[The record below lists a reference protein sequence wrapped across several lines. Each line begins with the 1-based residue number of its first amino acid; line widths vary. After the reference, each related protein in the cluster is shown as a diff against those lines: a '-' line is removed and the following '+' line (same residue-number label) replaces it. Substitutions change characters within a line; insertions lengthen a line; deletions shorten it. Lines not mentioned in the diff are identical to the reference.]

1 MKAKKLILTMLAVLI
16 ACCPVMAQ
24 SRIDKIVDEIEQKG
38 VDVSKVVK
46 RDPKTKKP
54 YSIVKSLT
62 FYSKDSNYANRLKE
76 AFRKDAEDADQESVS
91 NKGNNYRLIFVDGKK
106 KSIYSL
112 NIQER
117 QDKNPRVSLKIVMR
131 DGDVKENDDYDI
143 MNSFFGA
150 GTFEFNDFNGLLE
163 GLGNMDWNKYGRGMS
178 DEEIEEIIQKGIQSG
193 ISQAIIITELLQKG
207 ANIEQIRKVR
217 KEVEEKAKQQK
228 G

>member
-1 MKAKKLILTMLAVLI
+1 MKAKNFILTMVTALI
-16 ACCPVMAQ
+16 ACSPVMAQ

-54 YSIVKSLT
+54 YSITKSLT
-62 FYSKDSNYANRLKE
+62 FYSKDGNYANRLKE
-76 AFRKDAEDADQESVS
+76 AFRKDAEDAEQESVS

-106 KSIYSL
+106 RSIYSL

-143 MNSFFGA
+143 MNSFFGTGA
-150 GTFEFNDFNGLLE
+150 IELNGIDGLLD
-163 GLGNMDWNKYGRGMS
+163 GLGNIDMEKFGRDMQKWGEDFGRKMEKYGKKMEKFGKDLEKRDLKG
-178 DEEIEEIIQKGIQSG
+178 DTVIIRMKKKT
-193 ISQAIIITELLQKG
+193 A
-207 ANIEQIRKVR
+207 
-217 KEVEEKAKQQK
+217 
-228 G
+228 

>member
-1 MKAKKLILTMLAVLI
+1 MKAKILILTMVAALI
-16 ACCPVMAQ
+16 ACSPVMAQ

-54 YSIVKSLT
+54 YSITKSLT
-62 FYSKDSNYANRLKE
+62 FYSKDGNYANRLKE
-76 AFRKDAEDADQESVS
+76 AFRKDAEDAEQESVS

-106 KSIYSL
+106 RSIYSL

-143 MNSFFGA
+143 MNSFFGTGA
-150 GTFEFNDFNGLLE
+150 IELNGIDGLLD
-163 GLGNMDWNKYGRGMS
+163 GLGNIDMEKFGRDMEKWGEDFGRKMEKFGKKMEKFGKDIEKS
-178 DEEIEEIIQKGIQSG
+178 DLKGDTVIIKMKKKT
-193 ISQAIIITELLQKG
+193 A
-207 ANIEQIRKVR
+207 
-217 KEVEEKAKQQK
+217 
-228 G
+228 

>member
-1 MKAKKLILTMLAVLI
+1 MKAKNLILTMVAALI
-16 ACCPVMAQ
+16 ACSPVMAQ

-54 YSIVKSLT
+54 YSITKSLT
-62 FYSKDSNYANRLKE
+62 FYSKDGNYANRLKE
-76 AFRKDAEDADQESVS
+76 AFRKDAEDAEQESVS

-106 KSIYSL
+106 RSIYSL

-143 MNSFFGA
+143 MNSFFGTGA
-150 GTFEFNDFNGLLE
+150 IELNGIDGLLD
-163 GLGNMDWNKYGRGMS
+163 GLGNIDMEKFGRDMEKWGEDFGRKMERYGKKMEKFGKDLEKRDLKG
-178 DEEIEEIIQKGIQSG
+178 DTVIIRMKKKT
-193 ISQAIIITELLQKG
+193 A
-207 ANIEQIRKVR
+207 
-217 KEVEEKAKQQK
+217 
-228 G
+228 

>member
-1 MKAKKLILTMLAVLI
+1 MKAKYFFLTMVAALI
-16 ACCPVMAQ
+16 ACSPVMAQ

-54 YSIVKSLT
+54 YSITKSLT
-62 FYSKDSNYANRLKE
+62 FYSKDGNYANRLKE
-76 AFRKDAEDADQESVS
+76 AFRKDAEDAEQESVS

-106 KSIYSL
+106 RSIYSL

-117 QDKNPRVSLKIVMR
+117 QDKNPRVSLKIVMI
-131 DGDVKENDDYDI
+131 DGDVKETDDIDI
-143 MNSFFGA
+143 INSFFGTGA
-150 GTFEFNDFNGLLE
+150 IELNGIDGLLD
-163 GLGNMDWNKYGRGMS
+163 GLGNMDWDKFGRGMS
-178 DEEIEEIIQKGIQSG
+178 DEEIEEIIRNGIQLG
-193 ISQAIIITELLQKG
+193 ISQAKIVTELLQKG
-207 ANIEQIRKVR
+207 AKIDQIRKVR

>member
-1 MKAKKLILTMLAVLI
+1 MKAKNLILTMVAALI
-16 ACCPVMAQ
+16 ACSPVMAQ

-54 YSIVKSLT
+54 YSITKSLT
-62 FYSKDSNYANRLKE
+62 FYSKDGNYANRLKE
-76 AFRKDAEDADQESVS
+76 AFRKDAEDAEQESVS

-143 MNSFFGA
+143 INSFFGTGA
-150 GTFEFNDFNGLLE
+150 IELNGIDGLLD
-163 GLGNMDWNKYGRGMS
+163 GLGNIDMEKFGRDMEKWGEDFGRKMEKFGKKMEKFGKDIEKS
-178 DEEIEEIIQKGIQSG
+178 DLKGDTVIIKMKKKT
-193 ISQAIIITELLQKG
+193 A
-207 ANIEQIRKVR
+207 
-217 KEVEEKAKQQK
+217 
-228 G
+228 

>member
-1 MKAKKLILTMLAVLI
+1 MKAKNLILTMVAALI
-16 ACCPVMAQ
+16 TCSPVMAQ

-54 YSIVKSLT
+54 YSITKSLT
-62 FYSKDSNYANRLKE
+62 FYSKDGNYANRLKE
-76 AFRKDAEDADQESVS
+76 AFRKDAEDAEQESVS

-143 MNSFFGA
+143 INSFFGTGA
-150 GTFEFNDFNGLLE
+150 IELNGIDGLLD
-163 GLGNMDWNKYGRGMS
+163 GLGNMDMEKFGRDMEKWGEDFGRKMEKFGKKMEKFGKDIEKS
-178 DEEIEEIIQKGIQSG
+178 DLKGDTVIIKMKKKT
-193 ISQAIIITELLQKG
+193 A
-207 ANIEQIRKVR
+207 
-217 KEVEEKAKQQK
+217 
-228 G
+228 

>member
-1 MKAKKLILTMLAVLI
+1 MKAKNLILTMVAALI
-16 ACCPVMAQ
+16 ACSPVMAQ

-54 YSIVKSLT
+54 YSITKSLT
-62 FYSKDSNYANRLKE
+62 FYSKDGNYANRLKE
-76 AFRKDAEDADQESVS
+76 AFRKDAEDAEQESVS

-106 KSIYSL
+106 RSIYSL

-143 MNSFFGA
+143 INSFFGTGA
-150 GTFEFNDFNGLLE
+150 IELNGIDGLLD
-163 GLGNMDWNKYGRGMS
+163 GLGNIDMEKFGRDMEKWGEDFGRKMEKYGKKMEKFGKDLEKRDLKG
-178 DEEIEEIIQKGIQSG
+178 DTVIIRMKKKT
-193 ISQAIIITELLQKG
+193 A
-207 ANIEQIRKVR
+207 
-217 KEVEEKAKQQK
+217 
-228 G
+228 

>member
-1 MKAKKLILTMLAVLI
+1 MKAKKLILTMVAVLI
-16 ACCPVMAQ
+16 ACSPVMAQ

-62 FYSKDSNYANRLKE
+62 FFSKDGNYANRLKE
-76 AFRKDAEDADQESVS
+76 AFRKDAEDAEQESVS

-112 NIQER
+112 NIQEQ
-117 QDKNPRVSLKIVMR
+117 QDKDPRVSLKIVMR
-131 DGDVKENDDYDI
+131 DGNVKETDDYNI

-150 GTFEFNDFNGLLE
+150 GSFEFNDFNGLLE
-163 GLGNMDWNKYGRGMS
+163 GLGNMDWNNLGRGMS
-178 DEEIEEIIQKGIQSG
+178 DEDIEEIIQKGIQSG
-193 ISQAIIITELLQKG
+193 IPQAIILTELLQKG

-217 KEVEEKAKQQK
+217 KEVEEKTKQQK

>member
-1 MKAKKLILTMLAVLI
+1 MKAKNLILTMVAALI
-16 ACCPVMAQ
+16 ACSPVMAQ

-54 YSIVKSLT
+54 YSITKSLT
-62 FYSKDSNYANRLKE
+62 FYSKDGNYANRLKE
-76 AFRKDAEDADQESVS
+76 AFRKDAEDAEQESVS

-106 KSIYSL
+106 RSIYSL

-143 MNSFFGA
+143 MNSFFGTGA
-150 GTFEFNDFNGLLE
+150 IELNGIDGLLD
-163 GLGNMDWNKYGRGMS
+163 GLGNIDMEKFGRDMEKWGEDFGRKMEKYGKKMEKFGKDLEKRDLKG
-178 DEEIEEIIQKGIQSG
+178 DTVIIRMKKKT
-193 ISQAIIITELLQKG
+193 A
-207 ANIEQIRKVR
+207 
-217 KEVEEKAKQQK
+217 
-228 G
+228 

>member
-1 MKAKKLILTMLAVLI
+1 MKAKNLILTMVAALI
-16 ACCPVMAQ
+16 ACSPVMAQ

-54 YSIVKSLT
+54 YSITKSLT
-62 FYSKDSNYANRLKE
+62 FYSKDGNYANRLKE
-76 AFRKDAEDADQESVS
+76 AFRKDAEDAEQESVS

-106 KSIYSL
+106 RSIYSL

-143 MNSFFGA
+143 MNSFFGTGA
-150 GTFEFNDFNGLLE
+150 IELNGIDGLLD
-163 GLGNMDWNKYGRGMS
+163 GLGNIDMEKFGRDMEKWGEDFGRKMEKYGKKMEKFGKDMEKRDLKG
-178 DEEIEEIIQKGIQSG
+178 DTVIIRMKKKT
-193 ISQAIIITELLQKG
+193 A
-207 ANIEQIRKVR
+207 
-217 KEVEEKAKQQK
+217 
-228 G
+228 